1 MNFVISCAQ
10 KPLLKK
16 NSKGKSLLPTGGKSS
31 VLEWALFQKGANY
44 FNMDVS
50 LESVPT
56 PFKRVVPLL
65 FLVIGPLCLNLIL
78 TENSFFFT
86 NSWRNSEQRW
96 FFIVTSHGVCA
107 TDGGYIVT
115 VDNVGHCN
123 YDDRLGYPQ
132 FLYSPNY
139 LNYSMFDEGTVTG
152 TSHYE
157 NMLIQIY

>member
-1 MNFVISCAQ
+1 MFPLKVYKYLLSAFCLICFSYWLIMFEFDN
-10 KPLLKK
+10 LLK
-16 NSKGKSLLPTGGKSS
+16 NLL
-31 VLEWALFQKGANY
+31 
-44 FNMDVS
+44 
-50 LESVPT
+50 
-56 PFKRVVPLL
+56 
-65 FLVIGPLCLNLIL
+65 
-78 TENSFFFT
+78 FFT

-139 LNYSMFDEGTVTG
+139 LSYSMFDEGTV
-152 TSHYE
+152 SRIFHYE
-157 NMLIQIY
+157 NMPI